1 MILISM
7 PDLQFYHKLF
17 SEVIHDYI
25 RSPLIPRLGFQVIIS
40 HTVNDRLSIQQEKL
54 SPVSLNKL
62 FVVLSINIREML
74 RRLFQQQLH
83 IQFSMADEL
92 ISVLLP
98 IATSPAPAADHPGDI
113 LSHRRCALL
122 PGGLFV
128 SRSCRTKK
136 YIQDLVEFN
145 PKTILY
151 LVYLILI
158 ATAP

>member
-7 PDLQFYHKLF
+7 PYLQFYHKLV
-17 SEVIHDYI
+17 SEVIRDYI
-25 RSPLIPRLGFQVIIS
+25 RSPLIPRLGFQAIIS
-40 HTVNDRLSIQQEKL
+40 HTVNNKLSKRQEKL

-62 FVVLSINIREML
+62 FVILSINIREML
-74 RRLFQQQLH
+74 RKLFQQQLH

-113 LSHRRCALL
+113 LPHRRCTVL

-136 YIQDLVEFN
+136 NIYKI
-145 PKTILY
+145 
-151 LVYLILI
+151 
-158 ATAP
+158 